1 MSEDGSEWRKW
12 RMVKTADDN
21 ESGEWFMG
29 RGTANAEKGY
39 CLLLFFYGSL
49 QGFYTMV

>member
-1 MSEDGSEWRKW
+1 MSEDSSEWRKR

-29 RGTANAEKGY
+29 QGTVHAEKGY

-49 QGFYTMV
+49 QGFYTTV